1 MPAPDLHLPTPLEL
15 DFDARHT
22 LGFLGTDW
30 IEAHC
35 RVPGGVY
42 EGEALSFNG
51 WQLYCTVNHYRI
63 KSTAVVDPRRLIAP
77 FHYRRSIIVGP
88 QKSGKARGALA
99 SCSSRLSV
107 RPSSMAGPLLG
118 KPTDVRTMGA
128 RAAGSTCMSLARRRG
143 YRVGSRCSA

>member
-1 MPAPDLHLPTPLEL
+1 MPAPDLLLPTPLEI
-15 DFDARHT
+15 DFDPRHT

-63 KSTAVVDPRRLIAP
+63 KPTAVVDRRRLIAP
-77 FHYRRSIIVGP
+77 FHYRRSIVVGP
-88 QKSGKARGALA
+88 QKSGKARGAPA
-99 SCSSRLSV
+99 SCSSRLSD
-107 RPSSMAGPLLG
+107 RPFSTGGRQPA
-118 KPTDVRTMGA
+118 TCTGA
-128 RAAGSTCMSLARRRG
+128 RTTVVDAAGSTSMSLVRRRAG
-143 YRVGSRCSA
+143 RGAKHS